1 MATYGDFSSLLQLG
15 VGIGIG
21 LSLFRAPV
29 DLRASKLIRVMDN
42 ELTVLR
48 NPNNPFAKTK
58 WRDVRQLRYRF
69 GQIRDGLD
77 RLQLPFMWAALALAV
92 LNLAALVVA
101 TVDKE
106 RVACGAELYGLLFI
120 TIGGFF
126 ILLAALEV
134 LARWHLGPIRAE
146 LKQIQLRRAPS
157 AAAQLA
163 YGGP

>member
-1 MATYGDFSSLLQLG
+1 MTTYGDFSSLLQLG

-29 DLRASKLIRVMDN
+29 DLRASKLIRTIDN

-48 NPNNPFAKTK
+48 NPINPFAKAK

-69 GQIRDGLD
+69 GQVRDSLD
-77 RLQLPFMWAALALAV
+77 RVQLPFMWAALTLAA

-106 RVACGAELYGLLFI
+106 RVACGAELYGLLFV
-120 TIGGFF
+120 TIGGFLL
-126 ILLAALEV
+126 LLAALEG
-134 LARWHLGPIRAE
+134 LARWHLAPIRAE
-146 LKQIQLRRAPS
+146 LKQIQSRRAPP
-157 AAAQLA
+157 AAASLM
-163 YGGP
+163 YGGS

>member
-29 DLRASKLIRVMDN
+29 DLRASKLMRVMDN

-48 NPNNPFAKTK
+48 NPNNPFARTK

-69 GQIRDGLD
+69 GQVRDTLD
-77 RLQLPFMWAALALAV
+77 RVQLPFMWVALALAV
-92 LNLAALVVA
+92 LNLAALIMA
-101 TVDKE
+101 TLDKE
-106 RVACGAELYGLLFI
+106 RIACGAELYGLLFV

-126 ILLAALEV
+126 ILLAALEG
-134 LARWHLGPIRAE
+134 LARWHLGPIQAE
-146 LKQIQLRRAPS
+146 LKQIQSRRAPP
-157 AAAQLA
+157 AAAPLA
-163 YGGP
+163 YGSP

>member
-29 DLRASKLIRVMDN
+29 DLRASKLMRAMDN

-48 NPNNPFAKTK
+48 NPNNPFARTK

-69 GQIRDGLD
+69 GQVRDILD
-77 RLQLPFMWAALALAV
+77 RIQLPFMWAALALAV

-106 RVACGAELYGLLFI
+106 RIACGAELYGLLFV

-126 ILLAALEV
+126 IVLAALEG
-134 LARWHLGPIRAE
+134 LARWHFGQISTE
-146 LKQIQLRRAPS
+146 LKEIQSRRAPS
-157 AAAQLA
+157 AAAPLA
-163 YGGP
+163 YGGS

>member
-29 DLRASKLIRVMDN
+29 DLRTSKLMRTMDN

-48 NPNNPFAKTK
+48 NPNNQFAKMK
-58 WRDVRQLRYRF
+58 WRDVRELRYRF
-69 GQIRDGLD
+69 GQVRDDLD
-77 RLQLPFMWAALALAV
+77 KVQLPFMWAAIVLAI

-106 RVACGAELYGLLFI
+106 RAADGLELYGLLFI
-120 TIGGFF
+120 AVGGFF
-126 ILLAALEV
+126 IILAALEGM
-134 LARWHLGPIRAE
+134 ARWYLNPIRAE
-146 LKQIQLRRAPS
+146 LRKIQSRRAPPV
-157 AAAQLA
+157 AAPLA